1 MGGVRQGGDA
11 AVGRKFQG
19 DNSRLHGPPH
29 CCLFPSSQA
38 AALARAS
45 SLGRVTSTVAAPQA
59 TGRAPSASWAPV
71 GGGRQQPSA
80 SCWGPAAVGGASQ
93 EESMAATECGDGG
106 GGGSGL
112 FRGLYFTVAAVES
125 ERSICNAASQL
136 IWWGG
141 GVGGGAREWAPEGLG
156 STGGARGRI

>member
-1 MGGVRQGGDA
+1 MA
-11 AVGRKFQG
+11 PPCCCLLP
-19 DNSRLHGPPH
+19 SSIPH
-29 CCLFPSSQA
+29 CFLYPISPFSQA

-141 GVGGGAREWAPEGLG
+141 RGEGRSCGEGGLKGGGIGRRIGE
-156 STGGARGRI
+156 SGGPRRQRGGR